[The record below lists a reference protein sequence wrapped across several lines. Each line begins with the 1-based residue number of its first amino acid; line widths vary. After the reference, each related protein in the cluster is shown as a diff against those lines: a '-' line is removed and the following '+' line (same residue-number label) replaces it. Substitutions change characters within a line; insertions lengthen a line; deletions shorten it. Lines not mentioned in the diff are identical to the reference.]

1 MALVCYP
8 LNNKEYT
15 AEDAELFNCPRS
27 SGVFSGEDFPITADG
42 ESLSVK
48 IGVGV
53 AWIRNGRLKGK
64 TIANREDVVLTFDV
78 SSTEVDRVDV
88 VSIGYDASTNDPFIK
103 IKKGTVQ
110 GSKIVLPDRSTEE
123 DLYELYLYS
132 VYRPAGSLYISQ
144 DDITDLRND
153 EKYCGYMQ
161 DNVTKGEVSAVLD
174 QNKGNSMYFWSGTNA
189 NFNQYV
195 DGGKIKP
202 NTVCFVEDQPDYY
215 GKGNYISSAS
225 NSLIEADPSGYTFY
239 MGIGRD
245 GTHVFYNVVS
255 KAIKTITCEC
265 FSKKDDA
272 LYKVVFTDSGI
283 GEHSWRIKQELIYE
297 DGSSTPTKFSIYGIL
312 FN

>member
-42 ESLSVK
+42 ESLNVK

-53 AWIRNGRLKGK
+53 AWLRNGRLKGK
-64 TIANREDVVLTFDV
+64 TIANREDIVLTFDV

-123 DLYELYLYS
+123 NLYELYLYS

-153 EKYCGYMQ
+153 ERYCGYMQ
-161 DNVTKGEVSAVLD
+161 DNVTKGEAGSVTE
-174 QNKGNSMYFWSGTNA
+174 QNRNETMRLWLGTYSEMVKQIA
-189 NFNQYV
+189 
-195 DGGKIKP
+195 DKKIKP
-202 NTVCFVEDQPDYY
+202 NTLCVTEDSMPEPGKAVFVAHGVTGPVT
-215 GKGNYISSAS
+215 KI
-225 NSLIEADPSGYTFY
+225 DPSLFDYFVGKRPNGDTFIFTNKTVSGNSILCESRFQREKSTYTISFVKSEKGWRY
-239 MGIGRD
+239 NTSYTHDDGGISV
-245 GTHVFYNVVS
+245 T
-255 KAIKTITCEC
+255 E
-265 FSKKDDA
+265 
-272 LYKVVFTDSGI
+272 LY
-283 GEHSWRIKQELIYE
+283 
-297 DGSSTPTKFSIYGIL
+297 IYGISIL
-312 FN
+312 